1 MNLSLCMNRKPHK
14 KAELAVTNQV
24 LKLAES
30 LIKEVDGPYR
40 ICGWAVNPLIY
51 NIFKLVL
58 LSCFSA
64 FISEILGFKL
74 KLYKLKLN
82 PANW

>member
-1 MNLSLCMNRKPHK
+1 MNRKPHK
-14 KAELAVTNQV
+14 KAELAITNQV
-24 LKLAES
+24 LKLAEN
-30 LIKEVDGPYR
+30 LTKEVDGPYR

>member
-1 MNLSLCMNRKPHK
+1 MEKKPHK
-14 KAELAVTNQV
+14 KEELSITNQV
-24 LKLAES
+24 LRLAEC
-30 LIKEVDGPYR
+30 LLKEVDGPYR
-40 ICGWAVNPLIY
+40 ICGWAVNPLVY
-51 NIFKLVL
+51 NVFKLVL

-64 FISEILGFKL
+64 LVSEFLGFKL